1 MQDFKH
7 KLGLV
12 IPTKDRPRDLKRL
25 LSSIR
30 MQSYKPDEI
39 IIVDGGD
46 EPVDSLLGEFR
57 GLSLRYIREY
67 PPSLTRQRNVGIR
80 AVDPSITLVGF
91 LDDDVVLQEAAL
103 ESMFSFWES
112 APDGLGGAA
121 FHIVGDGNSGG
132 SFLGVLKLLFLTG
145 SPEDGVVLPS
155 GHNTMVRSPNG
166 TNYAQWLTG
175 AATIWRREILDKY
188 KFDEWFAGYGLGEDL
203 EFSYRVGKAY
213 RLAVVGEAQV
223 QHLTAPPEQ
232 RDNYRFGE
240 MEIVNRFYFV
250 RKNPELSIA
259 LFWWASFWQVL
270 ENAFRSVIGL
280 RKSYLVRVLGNLSG
294 FVQVLSSRTGRIT
307 G

>member
-12 IPTKDRPRDLKRL
+12 IPTKDRPGDLKRL

-67 PPSLTRQRNVGIR
+67 PPSLTRQRNVGIQ
-80 AVDPSITLVGF
+80 AVDRSVTLLGF
-91 LDDDVVLQEAAL
+91 LDDDVVVEEGAL
-103 ESMFSFWES
+103 ESMLSFWES

-121 FHIVGDGNSGG
+121 FHIVGDGNSRG
-132 SFLGVLKLLFLTG
+132 SFLSPLKSLFLTG
-145 SPEDGVVLPS
+145 SQQEGVVLRS
-155 GHNTMVRSPNG
+155 GHNTMVRSSDG
-166 TNYAQWLTG
+166 TNYAQWLSG

-203 EFSYRVGKAY
+203 EFSYRVGKTCK
-213 RLAVVGEAQV
+213 LAVVGEAQV

-232 RDNYRFGE
+232 RDNYRFGQ

-280 RKSYLVRVLGNLSG
+280 RKPYLVRVLGNLSG
-294 FVQVLSSRTGRIT
+294 FVKALSSRTSRIT
-307 G
+307 D